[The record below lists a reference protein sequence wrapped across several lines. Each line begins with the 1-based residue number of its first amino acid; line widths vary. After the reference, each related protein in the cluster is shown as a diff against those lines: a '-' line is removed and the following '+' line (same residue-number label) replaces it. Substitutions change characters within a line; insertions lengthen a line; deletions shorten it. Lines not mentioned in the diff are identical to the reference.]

1 MSDEDEQSRSDASIE
16 PVTEAELDAE
26 LAALERETRAARAA
40 LDADAA
46 DTVGDGDVFFSRD
59 AGGIEPARLL
69 ERDRA
74 ANRAAARLEETRDAL
89 VDVEAR
95 VRRAVKQTREARE
108 SASGSE
114 EV

>member
-1 MSDEDEQSRSDASIE
+1 
-16 PVTEAELDAE
+16 
-26 LAALERETRAARAA
+26 
-40 LDADAA
+40 
-46 DTVGDGDVFFSRD
+46 
-59 AGGIEPARLL
+59 
-69 ERDRA
+69 
-74 ANRAAARLEETRDAL
+74 LEETRDAL

>member
-1 MSDEDEQSRSDASIE
+1 MSDEDDHGSDASIE
-16 PVTEAELDAE
+16 PVTEAELEAE

-46 DTVGDGDVFFSRD
+46 DAVGDGDVFLSRD

-95 VRRAVKQTREARE
+95 VRHAKKQTLEARE
-108 SASGSE
+108 SAPGSE